1 MNFNSNENKGMVWS
15 ILQENNV
22 FTGIENDDFKK
33 VQQLFEK
40 IVSDVEVENI
50 SIIDKNK
57 KVMFRM
63 TNEIKSIKNKK
74 GHQNLNDFTNNNNDI
89 QMIYNSD
96 IIKKQRVNE
105 INNSML
111 KQRDEMNTL
120 MQPKIPEEPVFEDNI
135 NDEPLGEN
143 MDILLKEM
151 IASREKEL
159 EIYKGDD
166 NSEETRKWLNQD
178 GNNNV
183 LIRVEEKKEKKV
195 NFSLDKETIFNND
208 TNKIISDNETTD
220 SLDIETNDKNDKA
233 IDILSKLKRKTNFD
247 DRKDY
252 DKNVLKKEIQNKMNQ
267 IQNILVEIN
276 ELINNI

>member
-22 FTGIENDDFKK
+22 FTGIDNDDFKK

-63 TNEIKSIKNKK
+63 TNEIKSIKNKS
-74 GHQNLNDFTNNNNDI
+74 HQKLNDFTNNNNDI

-96 IIKKQRVNE
+96 IIEKQRVNE

-183 LIRVEEKKEKKV
+183 LISVEEKKEKKV

-208 TNKIISDNETTD
+208 TNKIISDNKTTD
-220 SLDIETNDKNDKA
+220 TLDIETNDKNDKA

-247 DRKDY
+247 DKKDS
-252 DKNVLKKEIQNKMNQ
+252 DKNDLKKEIQNKMNQ
-267 IQNILVEIN
+267 IQNTLVEIN
-276 ELINNI
+276 ELINNF